1 MGLQDRLKKGTPLSF
16 NNGAESSPNM
26 PGSSKQSKLHDEY
39 SLNGDPN
46 IIGKP
51 SPSNLDLDGLTP
63 RTPNRDGG
71 YTPINNTFQNGTYVN
86 SAPVEGVGRI

>member
-1 MGLQDRLKKGTPLSF
+1 MGLQDRLQKGTPLSY
-16 NNGAESSPNM
+16 NNGADTSENM

-39 SLNGDPN
+39 SINNNPH
-46 IIGKP
+46 IPQKP
-51 SPSNLDLDGLTP
+51 SPSQLDLNGITP
-63 RTPNRDGG
+63 TTPNRDGG